1 MQTSYLIEQR
11 MEALLKS
18 KQFIKAAKFAAS
30 SIAINTGN
38 QDSVGRKIRDEIAQL
53 QQAGNTEDALKLMG
67 DRNVIFVDVR
77 EQEELQRTGKLRGAI
92 HVPRGLLEFQVDPT
106 SPTHKPELGGE
117 KKLVLYCGSG
127 GRSALASKALQQMGI
142 TQVAHVA
149 GGFPALQKAGAPRE
163 EAVL

>member
-1 MQTSYLIEQR
+1 MKTAKELVAEASTGLQTLS
-11 MEALLKS
+11 A
-18 KQFIKAAKFAAS
+18 
-30 SIAINTGN
+30 
-38 QDSVGRKIRDEIAQL
+38 
-53 QQAGNTEDALKLMG
+53 EDALKLMG
-67 DRNVIFVDVR
+67 DPTVIFVDVR

-127 GRSALASKALQQMGI
+127 GRSALGTKALKQMGMMN
-142 TQVAHVA
+142 VAHVA

-163 EAVL
+163 EATLFCTI